1 MSFRN
6 EKEFEDTLVAKL
18 TQLNNQ
24 WSRDILEYKTE
35 KELIDNWASILFSN
49 NNQTD
54 KLNGFPLTETEMA
67 QIITQINGESPFAIN
82 RRLNGKY
89 ISIIRDNPKDTLHN
103 GKRVDLFLF
112 DKDEVAAGK
121 SVYQIARQPKFPIP
135 SEVFGDR
142 RGDLML
148 LINGMPLFH
157 IELKNSPIKAE
168 QACNQ
173 ISKYMQHG
181 VFTGFFSLVQVFV
194 AMTPEETLYFANPGR
209 DRVFNSDYFFH
220 WGDFNNKYI
229 NGWEEIAEKFLSIPM
244 AHRLI
249 GYGTIAD
256 GTDNVLKVMRSY
268 QYHAAYKIYTQVVK
282 RTDWDDNQQ
291 KGGYIYHTTGSG
303 KTMTSFKCAQLIKS
317 SGKVEKIVFLMD
329 RDELW
334 KQTYDNY
341 RNFSDCDDIEDTANT
356 NSLLSKLENDTPNL
370 LIVTSI
376 QKMSNL
382 TTVEPT
388 PNAARIAKV
397 QKKKLVFIIDEAHR
411 STFGTMLRDI
421 KLTYP
426 KAMFFGFTGTP
437 ILDVNAVD
445 GITTDGLFGECLHKY
460 TITEGIRDKNVLGFK
475 PSKVV
480 TFDEEDFREKIALS
494 RIGKTC
500 VTDLTDDEYAKFHA
514 LVSRDMI
521 EVETDVGNALY
532 SDDDTGKA
540 HRKSVVSDILS
551 KWDRISYRGRFHYI
565 LATSSIREAIEYY
578 RLLKDN
584 DKGLFVAAVFD
595 PHTDNESDDIFKD
608 KGVEEILLEYNK
620 HFNFRFTVGAYRRFK
635 DDVCSRLAHK
645 EPYKD
650 IDTRRDEAVNIVI
663 VVNQLLTGFDSK
675 WINTLYL
682 DKVIEYEQFIQA
694 ASRTNRLNG
703 YQKQYGI
710 IKYCRKPYTMEQNAE
725 EALKLY
731 AETGYKGVFVPSLGQ
746 NIIGMNNDY
755 QSIVK
760 LFEKNGIENFSRL
773 PDGQNDIKLFAD
785 LFNNISN
792 YYWRSVPQLFTWTK
806 KTYDTEDA
814 GEVTVLLDEM
824 TYEILRQRYSEISRT
839 VQPGGDMIYDIK
851 AFLTEIPSNEI
862 NRVFME
868 SKFSEV
874 LKDLSN
880 GAKPED
886 IKVLLDELKSNFT
899 VLSTEDQITAEA
911 ILEDIYSGALKDFDE
926 NKTLAEYIEIYNRNT
941 LRANIEKFSDA
952 FGFDRD
958 KLSRIMVFH
967 LTEETLLQGGM
978 FDQIMST
985 LDRARAKETMEAL
998 EKVEI
1003 RAHRVTQKAE
1013 GYLKKFIL
1021 SRGDIRFM
1029 EV

>member
-6 EKEFEDTLVAKL
+6 EKEFEDALVAKL

-54 KLNGFPLTETEMA
+54 KLNGCPLTETEMA

-494 RIGKTC
+494 KIGKAC

-521 EVETDVGNALY
+521 EVEADVGNALY
-532 SDDDTGKA
+532 SDDDTGEA

-584 DKGLFVAAVFD
+584 DKGLFVTAVFD

-746 NIIGMNNDY
+746 NIIGINNDY

-760 LFEKNGIENFSRL
+760 LFEKNGIEHFSRL

-792 YYWRSVPQLFTWTK
+792 YYWRSVPQLFTWAK

-899 VLSTEDQITAEA
+899 VLSAEDQITAEA
-911 ILEDIYSGALKDFDE
+911 ILEDIYSGAFKDFDE

-941 LRANIEKFSDA
+941 LKANIEKFSDA